1 MIKYKSY
8 LSSKTFWAAL
18 FFVLVGA
25 YTALAPAYGWDTKW
39 VPGVVAILTGL
50 GLYGIR
56 TADSTLLMPGK
67 TPPPATPDN
76 VVPAAVTPADI
87 INGATLN
94 PPVVNGLEDLK

>member
-56 TADSTLLMPGK
+56 TADSTLLTPGK
-67 TPPPATPDN
+67 SPPPTTPDN
-76 VVPAAVTPADI
+76 VVPAVAASPADI
-87 INGATLN
+87 INGSTLA
-94 PPVVNGLEDLK
+94 PPANGLEKL